1 MCYVK
6 YYASSLGIL
15 VSTASMMIF
24 TAGRMIPAIMS
35 LFMRV
40 MAALYVWIILQFFV
54 KQRFYR
60 SIRITRYSAIKFN
73 TDLGES
79 CPRAASD
86 ATTDQYIRF
95 QSRKYSCE
103 CAMPALRGIYDLA
116 SCNFSIIHIIY
127 F

>member
-1 MCYVK
+1 
-6 YYASSLGIL
+6 
-15 VSTASMMIF
+15 MMIF

-40 MAALYVWIILQFFV
+40 MAALYVWIILQFPI

-60 SIRITRYSAIKFN
+60 STRITRYSAIKFN

-103 CAMPALRGIYDLA
+103 CAMPALRGSLA
-116 SCNFSIIHIIY
+116 VSTSKNRRISAIFPRHPDIVLDDVFY
-127 F
+127 

>member
-40 MAALYVWIILQFFV
+40 MAALYVWIINSPVFRQ
-54 KQRFYR
+54 
-60 SIRITRYSAIKFN
+60 
-73 TDLGES
+73 
-79 CPRAASD
+79 
-86 ATTDQYIRF
+86 ATLLPQYPHHQI
-95 QSRKYSCE
+95 
-103 CAMPALRGIYDLA
+103 LRQ
-116 SCNFSIIHIIY
+116 NV
-127 F
+127 